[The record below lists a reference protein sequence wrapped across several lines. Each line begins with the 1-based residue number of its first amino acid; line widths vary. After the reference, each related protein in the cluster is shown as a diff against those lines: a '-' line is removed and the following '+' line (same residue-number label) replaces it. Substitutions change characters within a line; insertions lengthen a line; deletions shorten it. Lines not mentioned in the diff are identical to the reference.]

1 MHLGRQ
7 LLARPNAEEVSV
19 FTDWI
24 PRGGDRAVFT
34 AELVT
39 VIDAELTVE
48 VFHKNGEETGPG
60 TSAGTVV
67 SSTSTLGL
75 HPAEIGSLKEMV
87 RYKITVAGTNASALG
102 AILYRLHPPT
112 WFDVARV

>member
-7 LLARPNAEEVSV
+7 LLAHSEGESMSV
-19 FTDWI
+19 FTDWM

-34 AELVT
+34 AELIT
-39 VIDAELTVE
+39 VIGATMTVT
-48 VFHKNGEETGPG
+48 VFHKNSEETGPG
-60 TSAGTVV
+60 TSAGPVV

-75 HPAEIGSLKEMV
+75 HPAEIGPLKEMV
-87 RYKITVAGTNASALG
+87 RYEITVTSSSGLG
-102 AILYRLHPPT
+102 AILYRMHSPT